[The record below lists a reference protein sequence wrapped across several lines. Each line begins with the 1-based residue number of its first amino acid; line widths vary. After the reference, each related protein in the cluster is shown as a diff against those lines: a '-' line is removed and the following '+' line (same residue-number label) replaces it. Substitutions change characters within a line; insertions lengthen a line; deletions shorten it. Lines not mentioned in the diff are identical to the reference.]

1 MKRKPRH
8 PSRSETD
15 SNSSEEEGRYNRK
28 RGKGR
33 WLRREMAAVQGTDL
47 MEGGR
52 EPTEEE
58 IQLGLRLPNPRK
70 IQEFIEP
77 LKMWQEVRGS
87 GIPS

>member
-1 MKRKPRH
+1 MEDRARVKRKPRH

-33 WLRREMAAVQGTDL
+33 WLRREMAAVLGADM
-47 MEGGR
+47 MEKDR

-58 IQLGLRLPNPRK
+58 IRLGLRLINPRK
-70 IQEFIEP
+70 VQEFIEP
-77 LKMWQEVRGS
+77 LKRW
-87 GIPS
+87 